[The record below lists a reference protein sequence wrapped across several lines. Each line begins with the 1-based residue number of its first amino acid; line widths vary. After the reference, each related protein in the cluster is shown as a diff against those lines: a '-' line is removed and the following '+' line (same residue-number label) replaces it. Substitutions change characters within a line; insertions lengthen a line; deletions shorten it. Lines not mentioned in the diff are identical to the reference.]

1 MKSSSGVSP
10 REGRL
15 NGQTLEKD
23 GSTWTSKAGGLRT
36 GAPPEVTSRPHASPL
51 WLSAFSSG
59 GSSPHAGV
67 AAPRGCCRP
76 QPERGSFCPH
86 CPFANSAEGHRLAAG
101 GDRWRRGQWAGPRRS
116 LRLRLHLPVGVG
128 GQCLEEDNRRQ
139 AREKPWMDPKV
150 HRPPQKPPPHT
161 DMPLSPPLRLPPPSF
176 SPSLSLLLSPP
187 SSPPISVS
195 LPSSP
200 IPHSRLGAPQLLEIC
215 CHSVLHSQLC
225 FPLDFEAFTHLPHFC
240 SAVTFKVPMVPC
252 AQS

>member
-1 MKSSSGVSP
+1 MKSSSGISP

-15 NGQTLEKD
+15 NGQALEKD

-67 AAPRGCCRP
+67 AASRGCCRP

-86 CPFANSAEGHRLAAG
+86 CPFAKSAEGHRLAGISGGEGSGQDLEDLCGSDSTSQLGWEGSAWKKITGAG
-101 GDRWRRGQWAGPRRS
+101 HEKSPGWAPRSTGLHRRPLPTLICLS
-116 LRLRLHLPVGVG
+116 L
-128 GQCLEEDNRRQ
+128 
-139 AREKPWMDPKV
+139 
-150 HRPPQKPPPHT
+150 
-161 DMPLSPPLRLPPPSF
+161 PLSV
-176 SPSLSLLLSPP
+176 SP
-187 SSPPISVS
+187 PPISVS

-200 IPHSRLGAPQLLEIC
+200 IPPSPLGAPQLLEIC